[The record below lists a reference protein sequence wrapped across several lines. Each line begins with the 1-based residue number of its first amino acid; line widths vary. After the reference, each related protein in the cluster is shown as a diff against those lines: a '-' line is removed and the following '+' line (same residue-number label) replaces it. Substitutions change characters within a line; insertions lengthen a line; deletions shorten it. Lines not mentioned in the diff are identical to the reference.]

1 MTLKSPYEAA
11 PWRQWYP
18 AELSPTDNM
27 ARAASLPALLT
38 EAAARWGAQTAFT
51 TCMPNGLSGRLSF
64 EQVATAA
71 TALAVWLR
79 ASLNLAPGS
88 RVAVQL
94 PNCLSYPVA
103 AFGVLQAGCVL
114 VNINP
119 MYSPR
124 EVIQQLND
132 SGAEVLITLDLLADK
147 AAQVIPQTG
156 VRQVVLTQL
165 GTWFPPVV
173 KGILHGVLRY
183 WHRAVPNHALNAPSL
198 TQVIAEG
205 QRLQQLQQL
214 NPNQYWQDL
223 THDDLALLQYTGG
236 TTGVAKG
243 AMLSHGNLLHNL
255 TQVTQFAGHHIRP
268 GQECILTALP
278 LYHIFAFTV
287 NLLAFYVHGGHNV
300 LVPNPRP
307 IRNCQRALENFPISW
322 ISGVNT
328 LFNALLNEEWFIF
341 DPPPHLRV
349 ALAGGTAL
357 QSGVAERWQRLVG
370 LPISEGYGL
379 TEAAPVVSFNRIGAE
394 RPGSIGIP
402 VPNTDIIIF
411 DAHGQP
417 AALDE
422 PGELAIRGPQVMRG
436 YWQRPQDSAEVF
448 TQGYLLTGDIACM
461 DASGHLCL
469 VDRKKDLI
477 LVSGFNVY
485 PSEVE
490 AVIAQLAAVQ
500 EAAVVGQLDAQTGES
515 VQAFVQLRTSGLTE
529 AEVVAHCRAELAAY
543 KVPKSVVF
551 CTDLPRTAV
560 GKVLRRALRQ
570 TQAGD
575 TPC

>member
-1 MTLKSPYEAA
+1 MTTNSPYAAA

-18 AELSPTDNM
+18 AEFTSTDNI
-27 ARAASLPALLT
+27 AQAANLPALLT

-51 TCMPNGLSGRLSF
+51 TCMPNGMSGRLSF
-64 EQVATAA
+64 QQVAAEA
-71 TALAVWLR
+71 SAFAVWLR
-79 ASLNLAPGS
+79 ARLNLSPGS

-94 PNCLSYPVA
+94 PNCLSYPVV

-124 EVIQQLND
+124 EVTQQLND
-132 SGAEVLITLDLLADK
+132 SGAEVLVTLDLLADK
-147 AAQVIPQTG
+147 VAQIIPQTQ

-165 GTWFPPVV
+165 GVWFPPLVR
-173 KGILHGVLRY
+173 GILHGVLRY
-183 WHRAVPNHALNAPSL
+183 WQRVVPKHTLNAPYL
-198 TQVIAEG
+198 TQVLAEG
-205 QRLQQLQQL
+205 HQIQHQQQIDSS
-214 NPNQYWQDL
+214 QYWQQVGR
-223 THDDLALLQYTGG
+223 DDLALLQYTGG

-255 TQVTQFAGHHIRP
+255 AQVTQFAGGHIRP

-287 NLLAFYVHGGHNV
+287 NLLAFYVQGAHNV

-328 LFNALLNEEWFIF
+328 LFNALLNEEWFVL

-357 QSGVAERWQRLVG
+357 QGVVAERWQRLMG

-379 TEAAPVVSFNRIGAE
+379 TEASPVVSFNRIGEE
-394 RPGSIGIP
+394 RPNSIGIP
-402 VPNTDIIIF
+402 VPNTDIIILNKQG
-411 DAHGQP
+411 HP
-417 AALDE
+417 APLGE
-422 PGELAIRGPQVMRG
+422 PGELAVRGPQVMQG
-436 YWQRPQDSAEVF
+436 YWQRPEDTLAAMHE
-448 TQGYLLTGDIACM
+448 GYLLTGDIACM
-461 DASGHLCL
+461 EASGHLSL

-490 AVIAQLAAVQ
+490 AVIAQLDAVQ
-500 EAAVVGQLDAQTGES
+500 EAAVVGQPDAQTGES
-515 VQAFVQLRTSGLTE
+515 VQAFVQLRTAGLTK
-529 AEVVAHCRAELAAY
+529 ADVIAHCRAELAAY
-543 KVPKSVVF
+543 KVPKTVVF
-551 CTDLPRTAV
+551 CADLPRTPV

-570 TQAGD
+570 TGD
-575 TPC
+575 ASC